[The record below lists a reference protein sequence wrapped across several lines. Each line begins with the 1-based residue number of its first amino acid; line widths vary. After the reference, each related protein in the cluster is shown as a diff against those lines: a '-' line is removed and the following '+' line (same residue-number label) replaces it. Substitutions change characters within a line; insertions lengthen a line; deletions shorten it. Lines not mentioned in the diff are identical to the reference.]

1 MSTTTA
7 WDAATAAEAEATST
21 VKLPVQGKIRTY
33 GGGAPA
39 LTLRGR
45 AGTAP
50 DLTFLP
56 SGARVCRFRMAVT
69 QRGRDDAGVWHD
81 VATTWYTVKA
91 WNNLAEN
98 IAHSIL
104 KGQPVLVTGRL
115 DVNQWENKETGQRG
129 TEVSIIATS
138 AGHDLTYGTARYHKL
153 TNDGYEQATGQVDA
167 SDQPV
172 QGEATPRN
180 LEQKSSQMSA
190 EATAATN
197 RTSSSAPAR
206 EESEDV
212 KAPPF

>member
-7 WDAATAAEAEATST
+7 WDTATGPQPEESTT
-21 VKLPVQGKIRTY
+21 VKLPVQGKIRSY
-33 GGGAPA
+33 SGGAPS
-39 LTLRGR
+39 LTIRGR

-69 QRGRDDAGVWHD
+69 QRGRDDAGIWHD

-115 DVNQWENKETGQRG
+115 DINQWENKETGQRG
-129 TEVSIIATS
+129 TEVAIIATS
-138 AGHDLTYGTARYHKL
+138 VGHDLTYGTARYHKL
-153 TNDGYEQATGQVDA
+153 ASDGYDQVRA
-167 SDQPV
+167 QP
-172 QGEATPRN
+172 
-180 LEQKSSQMSA
+180 
-190 EATAATN
+190 
-197 RTSSSAPAR
+197 SSSEQSPSGDTTSTKSTEGKTPPKQA
-206 EESEDV
+206 EKSNQTTDSV
-212 KAPPF
+212 KASQTPPF